1 MDFEHTMEHIARA
14 FEVTGVL
21 IITIGGVLALIDG
34 ARNFTNADHF
44 FKSVR
49 RGFGRP
55 LILGLEVL
63 VAADIILTIT
73 IEPTL
78 ENAASLGVIV
88 LVRVVLSFTLDI
100 ELDGMAPWRRAQTE
114 ALIEAQRPAA

>member
-1 MDFEHTMEHIARA
+1 MEQLARA
-14 FEVTGVL
+14 FEVAGVL

-34 ARNFTNADHF
+34 VRNFTNMDDF

-88 LVRVVLSFTLDI
+88 LVRVILSFTLDI

-114 ALIEAQRPAA
+114 ALIEAQHQGA